1 MRYKDTTSTTFQN
14 KKTESLYLLRFR
26 ESVKHLFTFLTMV
39 YSINSLIK
47 ILKEVDH

>member
-26 ESVKHLFTFLTMV
+26 ESAKTPIYFLNNG
-39 YSINSLIK
+39 IFNQ
-47 ILKEVDH
+47 